1 MSSLIQELQ
10 QEAYNPSV
18 SVLDLLRKALIVA
31 TKLNITE
38 FQEWIELELKG
49 YQDQPIPDY
58 RKVAATIRG
67 WNPYHGLQP
76 IVGQDQYTLELYK
89 NACSRPIR
97 QSISEL
103 VALIDSGEN
112 EMQLQLSPKIESILI
127 GTVNAQIKIIISSA
141 SIKRIVESVRDVIL
155 RWSLKL
161 EEHGI
166 TGEGINFT
174 QQEKQIAGKHDY
186 SSFIQINVGQ
196 AQSQMQNSSSESQSN
211 SDTFNNDLRGS
222 NIGNFANQVKDNARQ
237 VSCDFSQNIGQNS
250 DEIVKI
256 ITSLRE
262 IAQDFPE
269 EKREE
274 IMVHLEDLEEDITK
288 PEKLKPQ
295 RIKTRIM
302 SLLTISSMFC
312 HVVAGAADFSNN
324 VLELSE
330 KLGVP
335 IERTLIN

>member
-1 MSSLIQELQ
+1 MSSPIQDLQ

-38 FQEWIELELKG
+38 LQEWIELELKG

-58 RKVAATIRG
+58 RKVAGTIRG
-67 WNPYHGLQP
+67 WNQYHGWQP
-76 IVGQDQYTLELYK
+76 IVGHDEYTLALYTT
-89 NACSRPIR
+89 ACSPSIR

-112 EMQLQLSPKIESILI
+112 GLHLQLSPELESVLI
-127 GTVNAQIKIIISSA
+127 ATVDAPIKISISSA

-155 RWSLKL
+155 RWSVKL
-161 EEHGI
+161 EKDGI
-166 TGEGINFT
+166 IGEGINFT

-186 SSFIQINVGQ
+186 SSFIQINVG
-196 AQSQMQNSSSESQSN
+196 QSQMQNSSSESQSN

-237 VSCDFSQNIGQNS
+237 VSSDFSQNIGQNS
-250 DEIVKI
+250 DEIIKI

-262 IAQDFPE
+262 MAQEFPE

-295 RIKTRIM
+295 RIKARIM
-302 SLLTISSMFC
+302 SLLTISGMLFN
-312 HVVAGAADFSNN
+312 VVAGAADFSNN
-324 VLELSE
+324 VLDLSE

-335 IERTLIN
+335 IERTLFN

>member
-67 WNPYHGLQP
+67 WNPYHGWQP
-76 IVGQDQYTLELYK
+76 IVGHDQYTLELYET
-89 NACSRPIR
+89 ACSPSIR

-112 EMQLQLSPKIESILI
+112 GMHLQLSPQIESILI

-186 SSFIQINVGQ
+186 SSFIQINLG
-196 AQSQMQNSSSESQSN
+196 QSQMQNSSSESQSN

-237 VSCDFSQNIGQNS
+237 VSSDFSQNIGQNS

-262 IAQDFPE
+262 MAQDFPE

-302 SLLTISSMFC
+302 SLLTISSMLV
-312 HVVAGAADFSNN
+312 HVVAGVADFSNN

>member
-49 YQDQPIPDY
+49 YQGQPIPDY
-58 RKVAATIRG
+58 RKVAVTIRG
-67 WNPYHGLQP
+67 LNPDHGWQP
-76 IVGQDQYTLELYK
+76 IVGQDQYTLEFLET
-89 NACSRPIR
+89 ACSRRSIC

-112 EMQLQLSPKIESILI
+112 GMQFQLSPQIESILS
-127 GTVNAQIKIIISSA
+127 GTLNAQIKIITSSA

-161 EEHGI
+161 EEDGI

-186 SSFIQINVGQ
+186 MSFIQINVR
-196 AQSQMQNSSSESQSN
+196 QSQMQNSSSESQSN

-237 VSCDFSQNIGQNS
+237 VSSDFSQNIAQNS

-262 IAQDFPE
+262 MAQEFPE

-302 SLLTISSMFC
+302 SLLTISGMLFN
-312 HVVAGAADFSNN
+312 VVAGAADFSNN
-324 VLELSE
+324 VLDLSE

-335 IERTLIN
+335 VERTLFN